1 MSFLDQINLKFFLVL
16 QFYSPVE
23 EAHTQQEENA
33 GFPDGS
39 VIKNPPANARDTCL
53 IPGHEDPLEKEIA
66 IHSSVLAQEIPWTEK
81 PDRLQSMGS
90 QRVRHGLAS
99 KTITA

>member
-53 IPGHEDPLEKEIA
+53 IPGHDDPWSRR
-66 IHSSVLAQEIPWTEK
+66 SSGEGNCNPFQCSCPGN
-81 PDRLQSMGS
+81 PMDRE
-90 QRVRHGLAS
+90 A
-99 KTITA
+99 